1 MSTVN
6 RWVDVSTV
14 IAATAGLWALAF
26 AWLTYVMSVRQQGEN
41 EFLALKSIANGL
53 RVELE
58 LMKGWTGAG
67 GPGYSKKM
75 KPADAPVDW
84 SLPGR
89 VIWKFDYE
97 AIRHLS
103 SSPYLYRLGGIVEPF
118 ARLSFSISRLFQLYG
133 EYRSFVNSDPT
144 VWLAEPAPPAA
155 HRNVILTFNF
165 KMHVELIGGIDS
177 DDPMCLFK
185 TYGEAVAALGTFEGS
200 LAKTELPRWFWTGHI
215 ASAVCILSGI
225 FLLFRAFR
233 P

>member
-1 MSTVN
+1 
-6 RWVDVSTV
+6 
-14 IAATAGLWALAF
+14 
-26 AWLTYVMSVRQQGEN
+26 MSVRQQGEN

-58 LMKGWTGAG
+58 LMKGWTGVG

-75 KPADAPVDW
+75 KPDGVPVDW
-84 SLPGR
+84 TLPGR

-133 EYRSFVNSDPT
+133 EYRSFVNSDPA
-144 VWLAEPAPPAA
+144 VWLAQPAPPAA
-155 HRNVILTFNF
+155 HRNAVSTFNF
-165 KMHVELIGGIDS
+165 KMHVELIGGEDS
-177 DDPMCLFK
+177 DDPMCLYK
-185 TYGEAVAALGTFEGS
+185 TYEAATSALSAFEGS
-200 LAKTELPRWFWTGHI
+200 LAMAVLPRWCWAGHL
-215 ASAVCILSGI
+215 ASTASFLSGI